1 MGGEESMH
9 TVIRFVNRQ
18 EFRGNN
24 EMGKKEAKDEM
35 RVYTKKTTEKVNK
48 RKNRQRWERCEG
60 GKGKN
65 ADGQSKKLNI

>member
-9 TVIRFVNRQ
+9 TVIRFVNMQ

-24 EMGKKEAKDEM
+24 EMEKKEAKDEM

-48 RKNRQRWERCEG
+48 RKNRQRWER
-60 GKGKN
+60 
-65 ADGQSKKLNI
+65 